1 MNPVR
6 FVLLWLMVAALAPG
20 VSARHTNL
28 VFSNAGTEQKLS
40 SGWVTALCRDRQG
53 YMWVGTNR
61 GLNRFDGYYMSH
73 FTAVPGDSLSLTNN
87 HITAIAEDPDSNL
100 WVGTSYGVN
109 IKPSGSHQI
118 RQVSLFDHNAFNCSD
133 VNNISDIFVART
145 GKVYLGTH
153 QGYFTFHNGVFR
165 HHLIDSLQAGAGVNH
180 VFCFAEDA
188 AGNIWMGT
196 DTYDLVR
203 LSTDGRITRIGLPA
217 LFDGKYARG
226 LNKMLIDSD
235 QRLWIG
241 SQSGMYVYDIRRGQW
256 DDGMN
261 AFLTKWTG
269 KTIITGIAE
278 DNSRTIWIT
287 TDGAGLFL
295 YDKQDSSMTR
305 VVSGDGNRNGISSDG
320 LFCLHIDYDQIVWI
334 GTFRHGLDF
343 YRKSSKVFRLIHNDP
358 GSSGGLSTSDV
369 NCFLEDPSGNIWIGT
384 NGGGINIYDRRSGQY
399 RYLTGENSGLSSNV
413 IVSLCM
419 DHRNNIWAGT
429 YYGGLNR
436 YDPSTGKVTV
446 YKNDTGNPAS
456 LSDDR
461 IWSITEDTAHN
472 LWIGTLGGGVNR
484 FNPQTGGFE
493 RFLAGDSGI
502 AGNYVNHVTTDRHQN
517 LWVAATDGL
526 SIISAGWRAGSG
538 KISTWRSTASEPE
551 YSSFGKIIST
561 YHDSRGWSWLCT
573 SNGLFRFNPVTGSQ
587 VAMGRISPLLS
598 AAAHRMLEDESG
610 NLWMSGA
617 SGLVRIILKDIRSD
631 TDFGLDVLQFDETDG
646 LQGREFSETA
656 ALKLKSGEMVFGG
669 VNGMN
674 FFNPDDIDID
684 HTAPRLIFTQ
694 LRIFNK
700 LISPGERF
708 NNRVIL
714 PKPVSQTSRI
724 VLRHSENLFTI
735 EFAALTFV
743 NTSKNKYR
751 YKLEGF
757 DNAWFETDGDA
768 NFATFTN
775 LNNGQYVL
783 RVTGS
788 NADGVWNEEGISM
801 EILVLPP
808 FWKSWYAIVLYVVLL
823 SSLLFALRYLILS
836 RERMKVE
843 LEKERDEAQR
853 VHELDMAKLKF
864 ITNISHELRTPLSL
878 ILSPVESLLP
888 RFRNLPEE
896 KYLQHIWQN
905 TRKLL
910 NMINRMLDFRKMEGQ
925 GLSYNPSWGNIVE
938 FISETIASFYDLSE
952 NKQIELRQI
961 TDLREFNMMFDRD
974 KIEGI
979 LFNLLSN
986 AFKFTPISGLV
997 IVQVSLEEAVP
1008 EHERAGTWLTIRVKD
1023 NGIGIPAEEL
1033 DKIFNRFYKVRQ
1045 TDNGESRGSGIG
1057 LSLVK
1062 EYALLHGGRIIV
1074 ESARNIGTCFTVYLP
1089 VEPGGEAGTRE
1100 VLDYMKETRISSR
1113 KEIRRAAESLANRKR
1128 PLLLVVEDNESLRQY
1143 IRENLEE
1150 QYEVAG
1156 AEHGKSALNEINLR
1170 MPDLIV
1176 CDIMMPV
1183 MDGIEFCKIV
1193 KGDKLT
1199 SHIPF
1204 IFLTAKASDQHKL
1217 EGLKTGADDYMEKP
1231 FNLEILK
1238 TKIHNLLMLKANIR
1252 EIFRSKINIEPK
1264 DIGITSLDEKF
1275 MAKALDVVES
1285 HMGDVQFSVEGFSR
1299 EIGMS
1304 RMQLYNKIL
1313 ALTGVP
1319 PLEFIR
1325 SLRLKRAARL
1335 LTEGQLYV
1343 SEVAYRVGFND
1354 PKYFSQQFKK
1364 MFGVNPSVYEGKS

>member
-6 FVLLWLMVAALAPG
+6 FVILWLMAAFMAPDVA
-20 VSARHTNL
+20 ARHTNL

-40 SGWVTALCRDRQG
+40 SSWVTALCRDRQG

-100 WVGTSYGVN
+100 WIGTSYGVN
-109 IKPSGSHQI
+109 IKPPGSHLF
-118 RQVSLFDHNAFNCSD
+118 RQVSLFDHNAFNCND
-133 VNNISDIFVART
+133 VNNINDIFVSGT

-153 QGYFTFHNGVFR
+153 QGFFTYHNGVFR
-165 HHLIDSLQAGAGVNH
+165 HFLIDSLRTDADVNN
-180 VFCFAEDA
+180 VFCFAEDT
-188 AGNIWMGT
+188 GGSIWMGT
-196 DTYDLVR
+196 NTFDLIR
-203 LSTDGRITRIGLPA
+203 LDPGGWYERIGLPA
-217 LFDGKYARG
+217 LFEGKYVQG
-226 LNKMLIDSD
+226 LQKMLVDSD

-256 DDGMN
+256 DDEMN
-261 AFLTKWTG
+261 RFLSQWTG
-269 KTIITGIAE
+269 NTIITGIAE
-278 DNSRTIWIT
+278 ENSQTIWIT

-295 YDKQDSSMTR
+295 YDKQEGSMTR
-305 VVSGDGNRNGISSDG
+305 VVSGGSNRNGISSDG

-343 YRKSSKVFRLIHNDP
+343 YRKSSKGFRLIHDDP
-358 GSSGGLSTSDV
+358 NSPEGLRTSDV
-369 NCFLEDPSGNIWIGT
+369 NCFMEDAAGILWIGT
-384 NGGGINIYDRRSGQY
+384 NGGGVNIYDRESGKF
-399 RYLTGENSGLSSNV
+399 RYLTEENSGLSSNV
-413 IVSLCM
+413 IVSLCQ
-419 DHRNNIWAGT
+419 DHMGHIWIGT
-429 YYGGLNR
+429 YFGGLNR
-436 YDPSTGKVTV
+436 FDPATGRITV
-446 YKNDTGNPAS
+446 YKHDTRNPES

-461 IWSITEDTAHN
+461 IWSITEDAAHN

-484 FNPQTGGFE
+484 FDPRTGKFE
-493 RFLAGDSGI
+493 RFQAGNSGI
-502 AGNYVNHVTTDRHQN
+502 AGNYVNHVTTDRQQN
-517 LWVAATDGL
+517 IWVATTDGL
-526 SIISAGWRAGSG
+526 SIISPGWRTVTG
-538 KISTWRSTASEPE
+538 KTDTWMSTASEPE
-551 YSSFGKIIST
+551 YSNFGKIIST

-573 SNGLFRFNPVTGSQ
+573 SNGLIRFNPVTGSQ
-587 VAMGRISPLLS
+587 VMMGRISPLLS
-598 AAAHRMLEDESG
+598 DAAHRVLEDGEG

-617 SGLVRIILKDIRSD
+617 GGLARISLTTIKNE
-631 TDFGLDVLQFDETDG
+631 TEFGVDVFRFDETDG

-669 VNGMN
+669 VNGLN
-674 FFNPDDIDID
+674 IFNPAEIDID
-684 HTAPRLIFTQ
+684 HDAPRLIFTH

-700 LISPGERF
+700 LVNPGEPF

-714 PKPVSQTSRI
+714 QKPVSQTSRI

-735 EFAALTFV
+735 EFAALTFI
-743 NTSKNKYR
+743 NTSKNKYK

-757 DNAWFETDGDA
+757 DDTWFETDGDA

-775 LNNGQYVL
+775 LNNGSYVL

-801 EILVLPP
+801 EIRVLPP
-808 FWKSWYAIVLYVVLL
+808 FWKSWYAILLYVVLL

-905 TRKLL
+905 TRKLI
-910 NMINRMLDFRKMEGQ
+910 NMINRMLDFRKMESQ
-925 GLSYNPSWGNIVE
+925 GLSYNPTWGNIVE
-938 FISETIASFYDLSE
+938 FISDTIASFYDLSE

-961 TDLREFNMMFDRD
+961 TDLREFYMMFDRE
-974 KIEGI
+974 KMEGI

-997 IVQVSLEEAVP
+997 VVQVSLEESVVEKEVP
-1008 EHERAGTWLTIRVKD
+1008 GTWLTIRVKD
-1023 NGIGIPAEEL
+1023 NGIGIPSEEL
-1033 DKIFNRFYKVRQ
+1033 DKIFTRFYQVDR
-1045 TDNGESRGSGIG
+1045 TDDNESRGSGIG
-1057 LSLVK
+1057 LSLAK
-1062 EYALLHGGRIIV
+1062 EYALLHGGRITV

-1089 VEPGGEAGTRE
+1089 VEMEGEGGPRE
-1100 VLDYMKETRISSR
+1100 VTDYMKETRISSR
-1113 KEIRRAAESLANRKR
+1113 KETRKAAEAMANRKR
-1128 PLLLVVEDNESLRQY
+1128 PLVLVVEDNESLRQY
-1143 IRENLEE
+1143 VSENLED

-1156 AEHGKSALNEINLR
+1156 AEHGKSALNEITRR

-1238 TKIHNLLMLKANIR
+1238 TKIRNLLMLKARIR
-1252 EIFRSKINIEPK
+1252 EVFRSKINIEPK

-1275 MAKALDVVES
+1275 MSKALDVVES
-1285 HMGDVQFSVEGFSR
+1285 HMDDVHFSVEAFSR
-1299 EIGMS
+1299 EMGMS
-1304 RMQLYNKIL
+1304 RMQLYNKIF

-1335 LTEGQLYV
+1335 LTEGQLNV
-1343 SEVAYRVGFND
+1343 SEVAYQVGFND
-1354 PKYFSQQFKK
+1354 PKYFSQHFKK
-1364 MFGVNPSVYEGKS
+1364 MFGVNPSVYDGKN